1 MIIKKLTEAEEVV
14 MKAVWDCKKE
24 PVLSEVAAWL
34 REYYK
39 RDWKPQT
46 VSSFMAKLVQ
56 KQYVQMKRNGKIY
69 TYKVLVK
76 EEDYNKAQLKHLYT
90 FLYRNNKEQIRQDL
104 EKLQNA

>member
-1 MIIKKLTEAEEVV
+1 MMIKKLTEAEEVV

-24 PVLSEVAAWL
+24 PVLSEVAARL
-34 REYYK
+34 REYYE

-46 VSSFMAKLVQ
+46 VSTFMAKLVQ

-90 FLYRNNKEQIRQDL
+90 FLYRNNKEQMRQDL

>member
-1 MIIKKLTEAEEVV
+1 MMIKKLTEAEEVV

-24 PVLSEVAAWL
+24 PVLSEVAVRL
-34 REYYK
+34 REYYE

-46 VSSFMAKLVQ
+46 VSTFMAKLVQ

-90 FLYRNNKEQIRQDL
+90 FLYRNNKEQMRQDL